1 LHVSVRSLVAAR
13 ALKMSQPE
21 SDPGTGVKEVIDLL
35 LKAPPQ
41 RLCSLT
47 FQLGPT
53 IEEDIVHALCL
64 FIQQRVLQALEKLQA
79 HSKNVLAKHLLEKW
93 QRNTRNIEEYKV
105 HCGDFQESESLVT
118 LARVFK
124 VLTQHG
130 LCDRDLL
137 YLAYKRAFPCESS
150 DSNVLEYNHFIEE
163 AKQVCGPEIVE
174 LLGTFTNFKL
184 VSGSHSKAD
193 AGNPSATTGLAEDHS
208 WSNVPSPLQSTSS
221 VPSFP
226 SHLEISLPST
236 DVLATPGSSI
246 TRSQSD
252 PSIKPSFN
260 LHGQRLEFKFPNQ
273 PTEPTSKPSPEE
285 SFEAAPQEEPEQE
298 EDMKEKVEDIIKG
311 DGATFSNEFEVP
323 GKYTISC
330 IEDAINNSAFTF
342 LLLTTNFNSFLEMKT
357 NSALINSI
365 QNPAK
370 RDTVIPLLP
379 QSNAMPKEE
388 FPMVLKT
395 LISLMESNK
404 HFEKKIQQVLN
415 PKRIKCQ
422 REEWMK
428 EQKVKMLKER
438 QEKLKISN
446 QQQVRENEEYR
457 NMIMLEQQRL
467 SLFNERYSVPEQR
480 VGPDG
485 RPWSQQQ
492 QPPQINI
499 TNARYIIIGDNSQMA
514 VDISKEKNRLQK

>member
-1 LHVSVRSLVAAR
+1 FQFN
-13 ALKMSQPE
+13 LKNQGSFDYM
-21 SDPGTGVKEVIDLL
+21 KEVIDLL

-184 VSGSHSKAD
+184 V
-193 AGNPSATTGLAEDHS
+193 
-208 WSNVPSPLQSTSS
+208 NVPSPLQSTSS

-298 EDMKEKVEDIIKG
+298 EVKFYSFVILHAQQDDIIKG

-514 VDISKEKNRLQK
+514 VELTTEAEHKEDT